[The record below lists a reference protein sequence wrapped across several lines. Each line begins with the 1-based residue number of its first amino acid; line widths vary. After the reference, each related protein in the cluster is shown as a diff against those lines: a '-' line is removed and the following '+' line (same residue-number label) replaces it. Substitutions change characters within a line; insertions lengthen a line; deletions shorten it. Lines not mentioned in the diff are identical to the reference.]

1 MLVLQY
7 INDTL
12 IGKRRSAPS
21 VVNECLQHKDSREMW
36 KEALKGQHIM
46 LEKTSEP
53 QVRKKCHIP
62 PLCWRSQCCQWFT
75 GALLL
80 HISGAP
86 DCSFLLCWHT
96 WRIKEKLK

>member
-1 MLVLQY
+1 MLDLQY

-46 LEKTSEP
+46 LEKTS
-53 QVRKKCHIP
+53 
-62 PLCWRSQCCQWFT
+62 
-75 GALLL
+75 
-80 HISGAP
+80 
-86 DCSFLLCWHT
+86 
-96 WRIKEKLK
+96 